1 MANLERRVVR
11 VRHVPFGPKD
21 VAKVRAY
28 VGYGD
33 TFATHPLVGEQGK
46 VNTGRYAVSH
56 LPTGLTITTF
66 SLKDDALQF
75 LLALDRHGFWRVR
88 DTDPEEVTRQLRSG
102 GIEHLLYRKG
112 EPPSPDQ
119 LIPIQSPLVPEFD
132 QPVAF
137 RVDMG
142 QHVVFRFPESAQP
155 FASMRK
161 GLQVVKVV
169 GSDGRIGYALWGED
183 GYLTKEEFAKL
194 TRRSKRR
201 TNPLLPEYRA
211 ALTSS
216 SAQHAEALE
225 AAMVWANI
233 TSERAYARG
242 DYETAEAADAQAAEL
257 AEQLE
262 SYLEG
267 LDESDNYEER
277 QQEGWIF
284 GPGRG
289 RTDVSLDPDQFPA
302 SAEENVLSVYQ
313 DYLLGLGSFHYIAGT
328 PQERQD
334 WRYRDL
340 VERLR
345 YYLDSGVI
353 SAPADVT
360 DEQLVAAARAL
371 WEEREAKRA
380 AYKERRG

>member
-21 VAKVRAY
+21 VAEVRAY
-28 VGYGD
+28 VGHGD
-33 TFATHPLVGEQGK
+33 TFAAHPWVGDQGRI
-46 VNTGRYAVSH
+46 NTRLYAVSH
-56 LPTGLTITTF
+56 LPTGLVITTF
-66 SLKDDALQF
+66 PLKDGALRT
-75 LLALDRHGFWRVR
+75 LAALDRHGFWRVR
-88 DTDPEEVTRQLRSG
+88 DTDPDEVTRQLRAG
-102 GIEHLLYRKG
+102 GIEHVLYERG
-112 EPPSPDQ
+112 EAPSRDQ
-119 LIPIQSPLVPEFD
+119 LLPIQSPLVPEID

-169 GSDGRIGYALWGED
+169 GSDGRIGYALWSED

-194 TRRSKRR
+194 TRSSKRR

-216 SAQHAEALE
+216 SAQRAEALE

-267 LDESDNYEER
+267 LDEGDNFEER
-277 QQEGWIF
+277 QRERGIYGF
-284 GPGRG
+284 GRG
-289 RTDVSLDPDQFPA
+289 HADVSLDVDRFPA
-302 SAEENVLSVYQ
+302 SAEEDVLSTYQ

-345 YYLDSGVI
+345 YYLDSGII
-353 SAPADVT
+353 SAPAGVT